1 MVSKPS
7 CLRFIT
13 FFLLPSHP
21 GEGDI
26 DGKGIFSRQGRKD
39 LEALR
44 YSEAVSNLSLAQ
56 REFPLLEDYTLYYL
70 AEAYH
75 GFGRSSEIAGDEYNS
90 LLYRYPQTPLRK
102 KARMIEI
109 QEKKDA
115 GSGDLLPLLRSV
127 YKKTIRTMKRCTS
140 SMRNCS
146 GKTGKIRQRHLSVF
160 KKIYV
165 NCR

>member
-1 MVSKPS
+1 MIEVSEYMMKRLKKNSFPS
-7 CLRFIT
+7 YGLKTVLFTFIT
-13 FFLLPSHP
+13 FFLLLSRP

-26 DGKGIFSRQGRKD
+26 DGKGYFRQGRKD

-75 GFGRSSEIAGDEYNS
+75 GLGDHQKSLEMIQS

-102 KARMIEI
+102 KARMIE
-109 QEKKDA
+109 
-115 GSGDLLPLLRSV
+115 
-127 YKKTIRTMKRCTS
+127 
-140 SMRNCS
+140 
-146 GKTGKIRQRHLSVF
+146 
-160 KKIYV
+160 
-165 NCR
+165 